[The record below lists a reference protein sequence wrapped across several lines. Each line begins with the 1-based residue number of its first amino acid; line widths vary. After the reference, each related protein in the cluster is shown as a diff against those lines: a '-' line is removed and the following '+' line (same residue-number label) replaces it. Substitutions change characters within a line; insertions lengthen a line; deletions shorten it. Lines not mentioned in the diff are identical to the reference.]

1 MLIKMRNTIILNCSQ
16 LTQNSTNPIQ
26 QDKAEPRCAH
36 DEILDL
42 SWHYVQEEDSEVA
55 P

>member
-1 MLIKMRNTIILNCSQ
+1 MLIKMRNTIILKCSQ
-16 LTQNSTNPIQ
+16 LTQNLTNPIQ
-26 QDKAEPRCAH
+26 WDKVEPQCTH

-42 SWHYVQEEDSEVA
+42 SWHYVQEEGSEVA